1 MLSHRYSR
9 LAAVLGIVWL
19 AGCAGNGN
27 GLDANGNPIGASGST
42 SPPGGGGGGV
52 TADFQSIQD
61 NIFTPICTQCHIGAS
76 APEGLQLDAAHSY
89 DLLVGVPST
98 EKASVMRVKPGDPTN
113 SYIIQKLTGAP
124 GIVGNQMP
132 LGQSPLPSAQIT
144 AIQQWITNGAM
155 KAAAAAAPA
164 ATIKFERGR
173 VIPTGSAFAVNFTSP
188 GNGDVSDPPLATI
201 VVAFSHD
208 VDPSLVN
215 STNFALE
222 TVDAEPQPIAFTAS
236 PVASNPSTV
245 LITPAKALG
254 PGMYRVTI
262 RGTDGGGALADM
274 NAQALGTDY
283 SFVFTVSL
291 AP

>member
-1 MLSHRYSR
+1 MLCHRYSR

-27 GLDANGNPIGASGST
+27 GLDANGNPIGAGGTGST
-42 SPPGGGGGGV
+42 PGGGGGV
-52 TADFQSIQD
+52 SADFQSIQD

-89 DLLVGVPST
+89 ALLVGVPST
-98 EKASVMRVKPGDPTN
+98 EKPGVLRVKAGDPTN
-113 SYIIQKLTGAP
+113 SYIVQKLTGAP

-132 LGQSPLPSAQIT
+132 LNQSPLSSAQIT

-155 KAAAAAAPA
+155 QSASAAGPA
-164 ATIKFERGR
+164 ATIKFERGHT
-173 VIPTGSAFAVNFTSP
+173 IAMPSAFAINFTSP
-188 GNGDVSDPPLATI
+188 GNGDVFDPPVATI
-201 VVAFSHD
+201 VVSFNHE
-208 VDPSLVN
+208 VDPSLLN
-215 STNFALE
+215 STTLSLE
-222 TVDAEPQPIAFTAS
+222 TIEAEPQPIAFTAT
-236 PVASNPSTV
+236 PAASNPSTV
-245 LITPAKALG
+245 LIKPAAALG
-254 PGMYRVTI
+254 PGMYRVTL
-262 RGTDGGGALADM
+262 RGTGGGGALSDM

>member
-9 LAAVLGIVWL
+9 LAVVLGAVWL
-19 AGCAGNGN
+19 AACAGNGN
-27 GLDANGNPIGASGST
+27 GLDANGNPIGAGGSS
-42 SPPGGGGGGV
+42 SPPGGGGGV

-76 APEGLQLDAAHSY
+76 APQGLQLDAAHSY

-98 EKASVMRVKPGDPTN
+98 EKPAVLRVEAGDPTS

-132 LGQSPLPSAQIT
+132 LGQSPLPAAQIT
-144 AIQQWITNGAM
+144 AIQQWIANGAM
-155 KAAAAAAPA
+155 KSPAAASSA

-173 VIPTGSAFAVNFTSP
+173 TLPAESAFAVDFTSP

-201 VVAFSHD
+201 VVAFNHD

-222 TVDAEPQPIAFTAS
+222 TIEAEPQGIAFTAA
-236 PVASNPSTV
+236 PVASNPSTI
-245 LITPAKALG
+245 LIKPAAALS

-262 RGTDGGGALADM
+262 RGAGGGGALADM
-274 NAQALGTDY
+274 NAEALGTDY